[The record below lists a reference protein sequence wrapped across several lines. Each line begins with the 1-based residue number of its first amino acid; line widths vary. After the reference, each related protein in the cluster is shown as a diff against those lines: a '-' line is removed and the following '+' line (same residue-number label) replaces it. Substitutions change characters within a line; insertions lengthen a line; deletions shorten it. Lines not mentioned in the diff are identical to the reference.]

1 MNKFIEIN
9 EVSKYN
15 YCPDSLKGTKQET
28 TSYRK
33 IILGKVLI
41 NFEQI
46 KCVSVASW
54 NWKDTDHIVVD
65 EKTIT
70 YSIKFENG
78 VEIYTD
84 VESYNKIKNLV
95 IDNSKNNI

>member
-15 YCPDSLKGTKQET
+15 YCPASLKGTKQET
-28 TSYRK
+28 GSYRR

-41 NFEQI
+41 NVKQI
-46 KCVSVASW
+46 KCASIASW
-54 NWKDTDHIVVD
+54 TWKDTDHIVVD
-65 EKTIT
+65 EKSIT

-84 VESYNKIKNLV
+84 VESYNKIKDLA